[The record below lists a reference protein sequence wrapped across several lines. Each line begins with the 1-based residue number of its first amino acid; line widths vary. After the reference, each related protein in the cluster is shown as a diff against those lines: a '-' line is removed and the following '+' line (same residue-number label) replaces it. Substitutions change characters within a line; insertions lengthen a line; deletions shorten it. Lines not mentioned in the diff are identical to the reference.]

1 MDPTKTSAPAGVAAE
16 LPAERLEVHN
26 PATGQRAGSVR
37 LSSAA
42 DVAPAAANA
51 REAQRRWAAARFADR
66 ARIVRRF
73 HDAILGA
80 EHERVLDVIQSE
92 SGKSRRD
99 ALVEVLTVA
108 GTASYYLAHGRR
120 FLAAERRRSPL
131 PGFTRVEVL
140 RRPHGLVGIISPWNY
155 PFLLGIADALP
166 ALLAGNAVLAK
177 PSELTPLSAE
187 IAREILIAA
196 GLDPDL
202 LILLH
207 GPGATLGPA
216 LIDQVDYVGF
226 TGSTASGR
234 QVALGAAR
242 RLIPY
247 SLELGG
253 KNPMIVTADADV
265 DDVVTGI
272 VAGSFSNS
280 GQTCISI
287 ERIYVERPALEPL
300 KQALKA
306 RLADFRLGFTASF
319 ETDMGSLIGEHHA
332 RKVED
337 QVEAAKAAGARV
349 VCGGRRRTDLGAA
362 FFEPTVL
369 EDVPPT
375 TPLAREETF
384 GPVVALYP
392 FDRVDEAIAAANDS
406 DYGLNASVW
415 SGRRG
420 RSRRIARSLETGS
433 VGVNATLLVYHSFDA
448 PMGGMKQSG
457 LGRRHGAAGIQ
468 RYTEAQTIVESTT
481 ALGGYESLW
490 ERSSSNGFARFLK
503 ATFRWR
509 RHVPGAR

>member
-1 MDPTKTSAPAGVAAE
+1 
-16 LPAERLEVHN
+16 
-26 PATGQRAGSVR
+26 
-37 LSSAA
+37 
-42 DVAPAAANA
+42 
-51 REAQRRWAAARFADR
+51 
-66 ARIVRRF
+66 
-73 HDAILGA
+73 
-80 EHERVLDVIQSE
+80 
-92 SGKSRRD
+92 
-99 ALVEVLTVA
+99 
-108 GTASYYLAHGRR
+108 
-120 FLAAERRRSPL
+120 
-131 PGFTRVEVL
+131 
-140 RRPHGLVGIISPWNY
+140 
-155 PFLLGIADALP
+155 
-166 ALLAGNAVLAK
+166 
-177 PSELTPLSAE
+177 
-187 IAREILIAA
+187 
-196 GLDPDL
+196 
-202 LILLH
+202 
-207 GPGATLGPA
+207 
-216 LIDQVDYVGF
+216 
-226 TGSTASGR
+226 
-234 QVALGAAR
+234 
-242 RLIPY
+242 
-247 SLELGG
+247 
-253 KNPMIVTADADV
+253 
-265 DDVVTGI
+265 
-272 VAGSFSNS
+272 
-280 GQTCISI
+280 
-287 ERIYVERPALEPL
+287 
-300 KQALKA
+300 
-306 RLADFRLGFTASF
+306 
-319 ETDMGSLIGEHHA
+319 
-332 RKVED
+332 
-337 QVEAAKAAGARV
+337 